1 MSKKKKNS
9 AVNPAPEGE
18 NLNNE
23 GTNPE
28 TPENKDEDKE
38 GFLDKAKKVATEK
51 VVPAVKTG
59 GVTVAKTV
67 GKVFVYGMAAI
78 GTFGTVL
85 TVVAKAKAGRTPD
98 PEESE
103 DEDPEED
110 TTPEEETAAE
120 PTEE

>member
-1 MSKKKKNS
+1 MSKKNKKNA

-18 NLNNE
+18 NLENE
-23 GTNPE
+23 GNPGE
-28 TPENKDEDKE
+28 ENKDDNKDKE
-38 GFLDKAKKVATEK
+38 GFLDKAKKFAAEK

-59 GVTVAKTV
+59 GVTVAKTA

-78 GTFGTVL
+78 GTVGTVL
-85 TVVAKAKAGRTPD
+85 TVVAKAKAGKASD

-103 DEDPEED
+103 AEESEED
-110 TTPEEETAAE
+110 TPEGETAE